1 MDNTFH
7 RNEKMGIYL
16 QVYNFEADEKTR
28 KPEGTIRYE
37 VTRKGS
43 DDKLLDFSQE
53 ADQATG
59 GASQI
64 VVEQMLPLQNLEPG
78 QYNLKITA
86 TDKKRNQTVT
96 QAASFTVI

>member
-1 MDNTFH
+1 
-7 RNEKMGIYL
+7 MGIYL

-28 KPEGTIRYE
+28 KPQGTIRYE
-37 VTRKGS
+37 VTKKGS

-64 VVEQMLPLQNLEPG
+64 VVEQMLPLQTLEPG
-78 QYNLKITA
+78 QYTLKITA

-96 QAASFTVI
+96 QAASFTIM